1 MLEFPQGEERTYLLQ
16 RNPKCK
22 AGVSRLVQSFLEP
35 KILSLLPFQMLK
47 GEKKK
52 IVVKAENK
60 GTKSYVF
67 SLFFFEIGK
76 L

>member
-16 RNPKCK
+16 QNPKCK

-47 GEKKK
+47 GGKKK
-52 IVVKAENK
+52 DSRKSREQRNK
-60 GTKSYVF
+60 ELCFFLVF
-67 SLFFFEIGK
+67 L
-76 L
+76 